1 MCMQLKIAVEMAQK
15 PHLKSARTVWIL
27 DVDCINVAADFT
39 VSWHCFSPIL
49 MGLIR
54 VLAVLT
60 GNPLGFCVKVICHYL
75 FHPHHGGSNSRCMAR
90 ISYSNEWDTEQ
101 KHLTRIQKQPYDNAL
116 PGQECSKWKRLRGT
130 DLPLRP
136 DLF

>member
-60 GNPLGFCVKVICHYL
+60 GNPLGFCVRHVSIHSTPTMAVVIHAVWRG
-75 FHPHHGGSNSRCMAR
+75 FPIQMNG
-90 ISYSNEWDTEQ
+90 
-101 KHLTRIQKQPYDNAL
+101 TRNKSI
-116 PGQECSKWKRLRGT
+116 
-130 DLPLRP
+130 
-136 DLF
+136 